1 MSATIRYYTTVYVA
15 FLRAA
20 LGVSIMYRAQL
31 VIWILTGLF
40 PLLMMAVW
48 ITISQENP
56 QGTVGNFDQT
66 AFISYY
72 LAVTVIRR
80 LCGVW
85 IIWDLDEDI
94 RMGMLSAKL
103 LRPIDPGH
111 NYFAMSLTDKPVE
124 MAFVLPPI
132 LLAMWWFGAEY
143 DLSAVNVFLV
153 SLTIFGAICIEFCV
167 SMLIGA
173 LGFWIT
179 QVLSLI
185 QVWFYL
191 RAFFSGWIIPLALFP
206 DSFQAFLFYM
216 PFRYTLSL
224 PIEILM
230 GQLSGPDIMNGLA
243 LQWGWVVLFFIGY
256 RLLWRKGISRFSAV
270 GA

>member
-1 MSATIRYYTTVYVA
+1 MSTVKYYTSVYIA

-31 VIWILTGLF
+31 VIWVLTGLF
-40 PLLMMAVW
+40 PLLMMVVW
-48 ITISQENP
+48 IIIAQDNP
-56 QGTVGNFDQT
+56 DGSVGGFSRVT
-66 AFISYY
+66 FVSYY

-103 LRPIDPGH
+103 LRPIDPVH

-132 LLAMWWFGAEY
+132 ILAMWWFRAEY
-143 DLSAVNVFLV
+143 DLTAVNFLLV
-153 SLTIFGAICIEFCV
+153 GIGIFGAICIEFFV
-167 SMLIGA
+167 SMTIGA

-179 QVLSLI
+179 QMLSVI

-206 DSFQAFLFYM
+206 EALQSFLLYA
-216 PFRYTLSL
+216 PFRYALSF
-224 PIEILM
+224 PVEILM
-230 GQLSGPDIMNGLA
+230 GQLTPSEIAVGFSI
-243 LQWGWVVLFFIGY
+243 QWGWVLIFFTTY
-256 RLLWRKGISRFSAV
+256 RLLWRKGISQFSAV